1 MNKKF
6 VIFFFLLQIIF
17 STYSGITEE
26 WTIKKLEEKGYIKS
40 EEERKREFEEQR
52 REREERWKKQE
63 EEMKEEREYLENTK
77 TIKDEGDGV
86 YRKIYKNGSQYLCIK
101 HQLGYEICEKL

>member
-17 STYSGITEE
+17 STHNGITED
-26 WTIKKLEEKGYIKS
+26 WTIKKLEEKGFIMS

-52 REREERWKKQE
+52 RETEERWKKQE
-63 EEMKEEREYLENTK
+63 EEMKEKQEYLENTK
-77 TIKDEGDGV
+77 TIKDE
-86 YRKIYKNGSQYLCIK
+86 
-101 HQLGYEICEKL
+101 